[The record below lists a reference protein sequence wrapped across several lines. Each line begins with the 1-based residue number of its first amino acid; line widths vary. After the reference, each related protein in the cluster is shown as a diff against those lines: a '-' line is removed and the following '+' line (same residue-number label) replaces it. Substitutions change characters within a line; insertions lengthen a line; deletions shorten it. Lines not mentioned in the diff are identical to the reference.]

1 MDVDVFYSPRHL
13 TFIVVYMT
21 IYADS
26 TFYYRY
32 LLADQAILPGFA
44 PGGDSSSDY
53 VANILQYDWSDEMVL
68 YKTGT
73 GLSGKYTYS
82 GGVHQGYFGVDDIM
96 NGGTKMLLSW
106 TAPTGQNPASEV
118 SEYQIITAE
127 IDWV

>member
-1 MDVDVFYSPRHL
+1 MQAPTSTAHFLTGSFMDVDVFYSPRHL
-13 TFIVVYMT
+13 TFIVLYMT

-53 VANILQYDWSDEMVL
+53 VANILQYNWSNEMVL

-82 GGVHQGYFGVDDIM
+82 EGVHKVTLVLMILR
-96 NGGTKMLLSW
+96 TVERRCS
-106 TAPTGQNPASEV
+106 
-118 SEYQIITAE
+118 
-127 IDWV
+127 